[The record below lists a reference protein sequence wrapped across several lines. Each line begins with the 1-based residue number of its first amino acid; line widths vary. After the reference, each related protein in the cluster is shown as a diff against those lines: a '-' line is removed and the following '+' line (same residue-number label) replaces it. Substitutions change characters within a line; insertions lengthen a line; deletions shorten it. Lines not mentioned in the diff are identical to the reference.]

1 VVPAGQTRCVPTGEI
16 LTVSEV
22 DLKKDATLIV
32 CGTLIIRGDFS
43 PNANGANFWVTPG
56 GSVTVQ
62 GNTNLNAWVNIYNF
76 GTFSASNLNLNGG
89 NAAFWNIGTGAQVNV
104 SGTINVNAAT
114 QFINHQGLVS
124 AAQLTLNGTAT
135 ACLSAGACLSVTNF
149 TSNGNGAVQ
158 VTGGSPVALSFT
170 GHATLNSQVTSSSQ
184 LFVCQA
190 PGATVNNPTNWGAA
204 QVTQNCT
211 SGCGVLPVKA
221 LTLAATREG
230 DQILL
235 KWRCSFSCARFRVEV
250 EARGGE
256 KVPLWEGPGT
266 AFAIVKGLLPSQP
279 SWTFWVVGLG
289 PQGQELARAKASLP
303 AEPVLSL
310 RLFPSPFAES
320 LSYTWN
326 GEEPVV
332 LHLFSAAG
340 QELGQLQVSGG
351 AGHFQTLENGIAL
364 ASLPKGFYLVRATL
378 PSGQL
383 IATFPLIKA
392 E

>member
-1 VVPAGQTRCVPTGEI
+1 VPAGVT
-16 LTVSEV
+16 LTVREV

-43 PNANGANFWVTPG
+43 PNANGANFWVAPG
-56 GSVTVQ
+56 GVVTVQ

-135 ACLSAGACLSVTNF
+135 ACLSAGACLSVTNL

-158 VTGGSPVALSFT
+158 VTGSSPVALSFT

-190 PGATVNNPTNWGAA
+190 PGATVNNPANWGAA

-250 EARGGE
+250 ETQGQKA
-256 KVPLWEGPGT
+256 PLWEGPGT
-266 AFAIVKGLLPSQP
+266 ALAIAKELLPLQP
-279 SWTFWVVGLG
+279 TWTFWVVALG
-289 PQGQELARAKASLP
+289 PQGQQLASAMVSLP
-303 AEPVLSL
+303 AEVSLSL
-310 RLFPSPFAES
+310 RLFPSPFTEG

-326 GEEPVV
+326 GEEPLI
-332 LHLFSAAG
+332 LHLFSATG
-340 QELGQLQVSGG
+340 QELGQLRVSGG
-351 AGHFQTLENGIAL
+351 AGHFQTLESGVAL
-364 ASLPKGFYLVRATL
+364 ASLPRGAYLVRATL

-383 IATFPLIKA
+383 IATLPIIKA